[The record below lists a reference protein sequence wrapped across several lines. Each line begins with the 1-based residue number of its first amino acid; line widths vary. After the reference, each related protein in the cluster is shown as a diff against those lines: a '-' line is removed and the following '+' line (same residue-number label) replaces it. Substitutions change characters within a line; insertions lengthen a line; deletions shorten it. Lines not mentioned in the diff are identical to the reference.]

1 MDSVA
6 SRILKARQ
14 YAEEKDKRLH
24 VTSFTVNI
32 EGEHDQHTV
41 SYDSGDW
48 TCSCEEHQLR
58 GICAHI
64 MTMEEILGDAVE
76 PAMIRV
82 AAV

>member
-24 VTSFTVNI
+24 VTSFSVDI
-32 EGEHDQHTV
+32 EGEHDRHSV
-41 SYDSGDW
+41 SYDSGKW
-48 TCSCEEHQLR
+48 TCSCEEYQLR

-64 MTMEEILGDAVE
+64 MTMEQILGDAVE
-76 PAMIRV
+76 PATIRM
-82 AAV
+82 AA